1 MKDLSGKT
9 VYELEREDFEKLFC
23 WDCKDYRRCSKD
35 QRTIV
40 VCKFLVDS
48 GIFDRHLRRP

>member
-1 MKDLSGKT
+1 MEDLTGKT
-9 VYELEREDFEKLFC
+9 VYDLEREDFEILYC
-23 WDCKDYRRCSKD
+23 WDCKDRRRCSKD
-35 QRTIV
+35 QRTVV